1 MKKVV
6 LCGIGGQGI
15 LLASSIIGN
24 TLTSKDIP
32 VVVSEVHGMAQ
43 RGGEVVSTMSM
54 GGYRGAIAGLGEAD
68 VLVGF
73 EPGETYKRLSL
84 VSKEGVVITNTCAIE
99 PPTVFL
105 GLSKYSPVDELIEKM
120 RTVAKRVVAINANDL
135 AYEAGSII
143 AANIVLLGALA
154 RTGVLPVS
162 REDMIQGIK
171 ERVPPKFLEL
181 NLKAFELGY
190 KAAGEQ
196 LEKSN

>member
-24 TLTSKDIP
+24 VLTEKDIY

-54 GGYRGAIAGLGEAD
+54 GGYKGAIAGLGEAD

-73 EPGETYKRLSL
+73 EPGETYKRLNL
-84 VSKEGVVITNTCAIE
+84 VSPEGVVITNTCAIE
-99 PPTVFL
+99 PPSVFL
-105 GLSKYSPVDELIEKM
+105 GMSKYSPVEELVENMRKM
-120 RTVAKRVVAINANDL
+120 VKQLVALDANTL
-135 AYEAGSII
+135 AVEAGSII

-162 REDMIQGIK
+162 KEDMIEGIK
-171 ERVPPKFLEL
+171 ARVPPKFVDL
-181 NLKAFELGY
+181 NLKAFEIGY
-190 KAAGEQ
+190 REAEKQ
-196 LEKSN
+196 LV